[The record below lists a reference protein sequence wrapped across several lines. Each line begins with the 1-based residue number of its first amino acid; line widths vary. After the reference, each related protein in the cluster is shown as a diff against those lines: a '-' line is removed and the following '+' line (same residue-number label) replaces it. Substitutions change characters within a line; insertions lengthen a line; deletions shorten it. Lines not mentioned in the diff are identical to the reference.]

1 MKLEKISYFAQR
13 KKTYQCLRNSQFYST
28 VFFVLN
34 LVSAQHGE
42 ATAGAAPAQELSE
55 KDKVKKENKEFIDH
69 HLLDAHDFTL
79 MVDKDGHHIGFP
91 LPVIIYDNGFT
102 LS

>member
-1 MKLEKISYFAQR
+1 MFKKFAV
-13 KKTYQCLRNSQFYST
+13 LFYSI
-28 VFFVLN
+28 FVLN

-42 ATAGAAPAQELSE
+42 ATAEAGPATTELSE
-55 KDKVKKENKEFIDH
+55 KDKVSKENKEFIDH

-79 MVDKDGHHIGFP
+79 MVDKDGHHIGF
-91 LPVIIYDNGFT
+91 LFLLFFMITVFM